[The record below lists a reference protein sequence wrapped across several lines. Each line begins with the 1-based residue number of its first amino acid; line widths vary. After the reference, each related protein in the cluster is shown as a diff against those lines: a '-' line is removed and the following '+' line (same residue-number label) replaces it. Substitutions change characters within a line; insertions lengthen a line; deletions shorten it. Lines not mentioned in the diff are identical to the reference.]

1 MENFK
6 NQCKNANMT
15 IAGLKPDII
24 NMVIF
29 IKCFTAV
36 DISLFISEKYNILSN

>member
-1 MENFK
+1 MK
-6 NQCKNANMT
+6 IWK
-15 IAGLKPDII
+15 IADLKPDII

-36 DISLFISEKYNILSN
+36 DIALVISEKDNILSN